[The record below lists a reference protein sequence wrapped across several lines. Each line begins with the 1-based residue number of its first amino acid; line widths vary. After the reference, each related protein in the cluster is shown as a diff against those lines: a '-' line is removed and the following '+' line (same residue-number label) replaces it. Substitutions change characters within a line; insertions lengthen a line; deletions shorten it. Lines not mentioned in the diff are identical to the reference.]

1 MLSTKQR
8 SHAQALLENALA
20 DDPTVTLRAAPGGGM
35 ELETG
40 HNRLRLVLR
49 ADGKVATEPSP
60 DPRVRVVY
68 VLEGSTADQRARLRN
83 GDVSFVDVSR
93 RIVRLSAP
101 GILIDRTDLESP
113 AAKRQPDGRARN
125 PFSDRASLITRAL
138 LEHPDWDWSLEKMA
152 TYVHLSSSMVSRVLK
167 QLRALHVVEAP
178 DTRRHPL
185 RFRLADP
192 WPLFL
197 TWTAHYS
204 WADNALV
211 SVAAPI
217 GDVASSLDR
226 IAQSLSSLRPRPRW
240 AFALQAAASLISP
253 HASWDTVH
261 VYLGVRDS
269 SELLD
274 VALRLRWPVS
284 EQGRLVLMAPH
295 YRQSVW
301 WRAPHP
307 HEGLPTVSIIQMLVD
322 LWHYPVRGREQAEH
336 LSRRMKWPPREKA
349 DG

>member
-1 MLSTKQR
+1 MLFTKQR
-8 SHAQALLENALA
+8 SLAQALLDNALA
-20 DDPTVTLRAAPGGGM
+20 DDPTVTLRAAPGGGL
-35 ELETG
+35 ELETR

-68 VLEGSTADQRARLRN
+68 VLKGSTADQRARLRN

-101 GILIDRTDLESP
+101 GILIDRTDLEHP

-138 LEHPDWDWSLEKMA
+138 LEHPDRDWSLEKMA

-167 QLRALHVVEAP
+167 QLRALHVVDAP
-178 DTRRHPL
+178 DARRHPL

-192 WPLFL
+192 WPLFHAWTAYY
-197 TWTAHYS
+197 TWT
-204 WADNALV
+204 DNTRL

-217 GDVASSLDR
+217 GDAASSLDR
-226 IAQSLSSLRPRPRW
+226 IARSLSSLRPRPRW
-240 AFALQAAASLISP
+240 AFALHAAASLVSP

-269 SELLD
+269 HDLREIAS
-274 VALRLRWPVS
+274 RLRWQVA
-284 EQGRLVLMAPH
+284 EQGRLVLMVPS
-295 YRQSVW
+295 YRESVW
-301 WRAPHP
+301 WSSEHSR
-307 HEGLPTVSIIQMLVD
+307 EELPKVSVIQTMVD

-336 LSRRMKWPPREKA
+336 LSRRMNWPPREA
-349 DG
+349 IDG